1 MVEPLAV
8 RRQCCAGSTSNTKR
22 FPRHARLLLPAEYN
36 RVFAAGKRVSG
47 PAVTLVL
54 ALRESLDQ
62 PARLG
67 LALAKKQLKRAH
79 ERNRVKRLLR
89 EVFRHRAPALIGCDV
104 VALARTAAQTMTN
117 DALRTELERL
127 ISKAVEF
134 CQSSS
139 AATPPTTEPA

>member
-1 MVEPLAV
+1 MVVEPLAV
-8 RRQCCAGSTSNTKR
+8 RRQCSQGSTNR

-47 PAVTLVL
+47 PAVTLVV
-54 ALRESLDQ
+54 AKHMSTGR

-67 LALAKKQLKRAH
+67 LALAKKQIKRAH

-89 EVFRHRAPALIGCDV
+89 EVFRHRSHALVGCDL

-134 CQSSS
+134 CQSGP
-139 AATPPTTEPA
+139 AATPTPTTEPV

>member
-1 MVEPLAV
+1 MRAVLAV
-8 RRQCCAGSTSNTKR
+8 ESLVLRRQS

-54 ALRESLDQ
+54 ARREPIQQ

-89 EVFRHRAPALIGCDV
+89 EVFRHRAHALEGCDV
-104 VALARTAAQTMTN
+104 VALARTAAQNMTN

-127 ISKAVEF
+127 ISKAIEF

-139 AATPPTTEPA
+139 AAATTTPTTEPV